1 MRNESGGKLVDLD
14 DILTLKL
21 HMTGDEIAAIR
32 KLVGSVTKEQLRY
45 VDCFVGEQI
54 GLFMPVGGACLY
66 AVTPLHRHPAY
77 MFVLHFDDSTSM
89 RTDKRIIIGR
99 PGTFLALSPDIP
111 HQELPSDSSPR
122 YIAVLI
128 DKGLFEEQM
137 LQYPSGKN
145 ITFRG
150 ECFSA
155 PPSLLICLKR
165 FMVEADGDMPGR
177 DRLLNA
183 IGCEIN
189 HILIRSIL
197 GISSGDDMISSR
209 IEINRV
215 IEFMHSNPGAIIT
228 VEGLAAIACMSASH
242 FSRIFRE
249 ETGQTPMDYLGS
261 VRMARVKALLLGG
274 DKSITEIALECGF
287 KSSSYLSA
295 CFRKKFRV
303 SPSGYCKN
311 SRNSK

>member
-1 MRNESGGKLVDLD
+1 M
-14 DILTLKL
+14 
-21 HMTGDEIAAIR
+21 
-32 KLVGSVTKEQLRY
+32 
-45 VDCFVGEQI
+45 DCFVGEQI

-66 AVTPLHRHPAY
+66 AVTPLHSHPAY

-89 RTDKRIIIGR
+89 RIDKRIITGS

-111 HQELPSDSSPR
+111 HQELPSDSPPR

-137 LQYPSGKN
+137 RQYPSGQSV
-145 ITFRG
+145 TFRG

-165 FMVEADGDMPGR
+165 FMVEANGDMPGR
-177 DRLLNA
+177 DQLLNA
-183 IGCEIN
+183 IGSEIN

-197 GISSGDDMISSR
+197 GIRSGDDMISSR

-215 IEFMHSNPGAIIT
+215 IEFMHLNPGAAIT
-228 VEGLAAIACMSASH
+228 VKSLAGIACMSTSH
-242 FSRIFRE
+242 FSRVFRE
-249 ETGQTPMDYLGS
+249 EIGQPPMDYLGS
-261 VRMARVKALLLGG
+261 VRMARVKKLLLGG

-295 CFRKKFRV
+295 CFRKKFRI

-311 SRNSK
+311 SRNLKQ